1 MAQAVAMADPER
13 RLPAREAPEPRYAW
27 EDAASPEAVVVER
40 ARQEPLQPEP
50 AAPLLR
56 D

>member
-13 RLPAREAPEPRYAW
+13 RLLAQEAPEPRYAS
-27 EDAASPEAVVVER
+27 EDAASPGAVAVER
-40 ARQEPLQPEP
+40 AQQEPLQPEP
-50 AAPLLR
+50 AAPVLR